1 MNDEIHCSIPPS
13 FRFILP
19 VRVQRVGGG
28 GTGAVL
34 VPSQTKHSQ
43 VPLCNCARHLSKRQ
57 PVPVQPT
64 SAVSACPSHFPQ
76 KSGASH
82 CFVLLGS
89 LRSPQSTNWQ
99 SCRSR
104 SCVSLYPHARRLSDS
119 WRVLCLL
126 SLPLI
131 GSRIAFT
138 SLWCHHL
145 SQALANFPNSRIA
158 ILSLLS
164 LPSY

>member
-28 GTGAVL
+28 GYWRCVGPISNLTLTGATLQLCTASVKTTTSTSPANFCSKCL
-34 VPSQTKHSQ
+34 SF
-43 VPLCNCARHLSKRQ
+43 PLS
-57 PVPVQPT
+57 
-64 SAVSACPSHFPQ
+64 S

-99 SCRSR
+99 SSRSR

-126 SLPLI
+126 PLPLI
-131 GSRIAFT
+131 GSRIPFT